1 MGLEPTVF
9 DVTGRRFNQL
19 SYISFLF
26 LKYFYIDNIK
36 FNYNLE
42 FDTQNSKNNWK
53 STLPLIEYCETLGIT
68 IPHYCYHKDLS
79 IAGNCRMC
87 LVELKKSPK
96 PIVSCA
102 MNAKSS
108 LAANTEIYTNSPLVK
123 KARENIMEF
132 LLLNHPLDCPICD
145 QGGECDLQDHSLF
158 FGITKKRFYSF
169 KRVVTDKNLGPI
181 VKTVMTRCIHCT
193 RCVRF
198 ATEVAGVE
206 DLGVFGRGMHSEI
219 GTYVNKVF
227 QSELSGNVVDICPV
241 GALTSKPY
249 PFVGRNWEL
258 KKINTI
264 DPSDGFGLDI
274 QIFLKNNKII
284 KVLSGYNQQNK
295 DNHNQW
301 ISDKTRFLFDGMFS
315 SNRNVNK
322 FLINNSSKINEGS
335 WGSLF
340 KKIITI
346 LYLFDHLKRH
356 IMKVNPFIIIF
367 DENTSL
373 EVMGILMILAKKY
386 SFFELRKSNKTE
398 IMNDFESDFQINT
411 VTNPDFLNNS
421 DACLLIGTNTRYES
435 SYLNLKLKKRF
446 VKGNFK
452 VFSVGPSSNLTFP
465 TISLG
470 SNFKKLKS
478 IIEGNSSICTNFKN
492 SKNLTTVLNTELLN
506 RSDSSA
512 LLSLYSVFNKVY
524 SKKNNKTFNL
534 VSPFLNSTGI
544 NSLNY
549 FKTLSKNDLIKTN
562 GMFFINNTL
571 KNATIVRKLVELQL
585 LNYVSNTS
593 INKIIIEQNNKN
605 SFLEL
610 KHKLN
615 IENYMYLPSNV
626 FFENFGSYIT
636 TEGRLK
642 QTAKM
647 VSSMQNTKDDWQ
659 IIRKLFSDLKTIN
672 FTSNPKYNS
681 NIAYNCN
688 SLFNLKNFIS
698 FMYLNTKSLSK
709 LSFYL
714 KTQNQNFKP
723 DNINTTK
730 KLKISNTQLKSW
742 IEDFYL
748 GGYDNYSNESKTLVS
763 CSISLRTNTS
773 TFIANTIKIFV

>member
-145 QGGECDLQDHSLF
+145 QGGECDLQDQSLF

-258 KKINTI
+258 KKINSL
-264 DPSDGFGLDI
+264 DPSDGFGLDV
-274 QIFLKNNKII
+274 QVFLKNNKII
-284 KVLSGYNQQNK
+284 KILPGYNQQNT
-295 DNHNQW
+295 DSHNQW
-301 ISDKTRFLFDGMFS
+301 ISDKTRFIFDGMFS
-315 SNRNVNK
+315 ANRNVNK
-322 FLINNSSKINEGS
+322 FLINNSTKIDDNS
-335 WGSLF
+335 WNNLF
-340 KKIITI
+340 KKMLTII
-346 LYLFDHLKRH
+346 YLLDHLQRH
-356 IMKVNPFIIIF
+356 IVTINPFVIVF
-367 DENTSL
+367 DENTSI
-373 EVMGILMILAKKY
+373 EVMSILLILTKKY
-386 SFFELRKSNKTE
+386 SFFKLRKLNKTE
-398 IMNDFESDFQINT
+398 ILNDFESDFQINT
-411 VTNPDFLNNS
+411 ATHPNYLNNS
-421 DACLLIGTNTRYES
+421 DTCLLIGTNTRYES
-435 SYLNLKLKKRF
+435 SYLNLKIKKRF
-446 VKGNFK
+446 AKGNFK
-452 VFSVGPSSNLTFP
+452 VFSIGTSNNLTFP
-465 TISLG
+465 TITLG
-470 SNFKKLKS
+470 SNLKKLKS

-492 SKNLTTVLNTELLN
+492 SKNLITIQNTEFLN
-506 RSDSSA
+506 RSDSQA
-512 LLSLYSVFNKVY
+512 MTSLFNTFNKIY
-524 SKKNNKTFNL
+524 SKKNWNTFNL
-534 VSPFLNSTGI
+534 VNSSLNSVGI

-549 FKTLSKNDLIKTN
+549 FKSISKADLMKTS
-562 GMFFINNTL
+562 GLFFINSSLNNSTL
-571 KNATIVRKLVELQL
+571 LKTFIELQL
-585 LNYVSNTS
+585 LNYLQLNNT
-593 INKIIIEQNNKN
+593 NKIIIEQNNETN
-605 SFLEL
+605 FLKL
-610 KHKLN
+610 KDTLN
-615 IENYMYLPSNV
+615 IENYIYLPSNV
-626 FFENFGSYIT
+626 FFENFGSFIN
-636 TEGRLK
+636 TEGTLK
-642 QTAKM
+642 QTTKI
-647 VSSMQNTKDDWQ
+647 VSSMKNTKDDWQ
-659 IIRKLFSDLKTIN
+659 ILRKLLSDLKSVN
-672 FTSNPKYNS
+672 FTSNPQFNDR
-681 NIAYNCN
+681 IFYNCN
-688 SLFNLKNFIS
+688 SVFNLKNFIS
-698 FMYLNTKSLSK
+698 FIYLNTKSLSK

-714 KTQNQNFKP
+714 KTQNQNTKP
-723 DNINTTK
+723 VVVNKIK
-730 KLKISNTQLKSW
+730 KIKVYSTQLKNW
-742 IEDFYL
+742 IDDFYL
-748 GGYDNYSNESKTLVS
+748 GGYDNYSNNSKTLVS
-763 CSISLRTNTS
+763 CSVGLRLNTS
-773 TFIANTIKIFV
+773 TFN

>member
-1 MGLEPTVF
+1 MGLEPTIF

-19 SYISFLF
+19 SYIFLIYFIIF

-145 QGGECDLQDHSLF
+145 QGGECDLQDQSLF

-198 ATEVAGVE
+198 ATEIAGVE

-219 GTYVNKVF
+219 GTYVNKIF

-258 KKINTI
+258 KKINSI
-264 DPSDGFGLDI
+264 DSSDGFGLDI
-274 QIFLKNNKII
+274 QVFLKNNKIVKI
-284 KVLSGYNQQNK
+284 LPGYNSQNT
-295 DNHNQW
+295 DNQNQW

-315 SNRNVNK
+315 SNRNINK
-322 FLINNSSKINEGS
+322 FLLNNTQKSDNNSWSD
-335 WGSLF
+335 LF
-340 KKIITI
+340 KKLITI
-346 LYLFDHLKRH
+346 IYLFDHLKRH
-356 IMKVNPFIIIF
+356 IIKVNPFIIVF
-367 DENTSL
+367 NENISI
-373 EVMGILMILAKKY
+373 EVMSILLILTKKY
-386 SFFELRKSNKTE
+386 SFFKLRRANKTE
-398 IMNDFESDFQINT
+398 IINDFETDFQINNA
-411 VTNPDFLNNS
+411 TNPNILNNS
-421 DACLLIGTNTRYES
+421 DTCLLIGTNTRYES
-435 SYLNLKLKKRF
+435 PYLNLKLKKRF
-446 VKGNFK
+446 AKGNFK
-452 VFSVGPSSNLTFP
+452 VFSIGSNNNLTFP

-470 SNFKKLKS
+470 SNLKKLKS
-478 IIEGNSSICTNFKN
+478 IVEGNNSICTNFKS
-492 SKNLTTVLNTELLN
+492 SKNLISILNTEILN
-506 RSDSSA
+506 RQDYNA
-512 LLSLYSVFNKVY
+512 ITSLFNTLNKVY
-524 SKKNNKTFNL
+524 SKNTCNTFNL
-534 VSPFLNSTGI
+534 MNSSLNSTGI

-549 FKTLSKNDLIKTN
+549 FKTISKNDLKKTS
-562 GMFFINNTL
+562 GLFFINSTL
-571 KNATIVRKLVELQL
+571 ENSLIINKLIELQL
-585 LNYVSNTS
+585 LNYSSTNNSN
-593 INKIIIEQNNKN
+593 KLLIEQNNKN
-605 SFLEL
+605 SFL
-610 KHKLN
+610 KIKNQLN
-615 IENYMYLPSNV
+615 IENYIYLPTNV
-626 FFENFGSYIT
+626 FFENFGSYIN
-636 TEGRLK
+636 TEGQLK
-642 QTAKM
+642 QTVKL

-659 IIRKLFSDLKTIN
+659 ILRKLISSLKTIN
-672 FTSNPKYNS
+672 FTSNSKYN
-681 NIAYNCN
+681 NRILYNCN

-698 FMYLNTKSLSK
+698 FMYLNTNSLSK

-714 KTQNQNFKP
+714 KSKNQ
-723 DNINTTK
+723 TTK
-730 KLKISNTQLKSW
+730 QIISNNNIKKSKIVKTQLKNW

-748 GGYDNYSNESKTLVS
+748 GGFDNYSKNSETLIS
-763 CSISLRTNTS
+763 CSINLRTNTT
-773 TFIANTIKIFV
+773 TF